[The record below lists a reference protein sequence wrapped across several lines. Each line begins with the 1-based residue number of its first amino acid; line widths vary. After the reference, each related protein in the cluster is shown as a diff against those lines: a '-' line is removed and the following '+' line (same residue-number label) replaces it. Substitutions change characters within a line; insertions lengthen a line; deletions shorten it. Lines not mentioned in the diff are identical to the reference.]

1 MKIKIISPA
10 RQPKWG
16 ESFWDFGSLFKLVGF
31 KAGGAPLVLP
41 TLAALTPSDVDVVLT
56 DENVEPINFDENVD
70 LVGITGMTYLI
81 SRSYEIADEYRK
93 RGVPV
98 VMGGIHVSGLPE
110 EAIQHSNS
118 VVIGEAEEIW
128 EHIIR
133 DAQKGNLQKF
143 YRAPRFP
150 DLNNSP
156 VPRWDLLKNNK
167 YLYFNI
173 QIGRGCPYNCEFC
186 TVTLFNGRGYRH
198 KPVEKVMEEIV
209 VLQKIDKRKGLF
221 FNDDNILSNPSY
233 IKHIFKQLVNKKVEW
248 WCQASINRLKEDEML
263 KLMYDAGCREIFVGF
278 ESVSEKS
285 LVSMHKNQIN
295 KVEEYA
301 ETIKKVHSHGI
312 GVFGSFVFG
321 SDGEDETV
329 FKKTEKFIMNNNILF
344 AMVNILTPGIGTA
357 LRERLDKEGRLLDAN
372 YDMGNGEFV
381 CFKPQLMSPQL
392 LQQKREE
399 LVSSIYSY
407 NNLYQRFNG
416 LCKDGF
422 FDRGK
427 RNALFA
433 KIIGT
438 FVALIF
444 SKMSFNRFV
453 FLLKCMW
460 NPKNTS
466 IIFSIMPI
474 VMSLK
479 FHDYASRIS
488 RNRQLVVDNIIK
500 SES

>member
-10 RQPKWG
+10 KQPKWG
-16 ESFWDFGSLFKLVGF
+16 ESFFDYRSVCKQLGR

-41 TLAALTPSDVDVVLT
+41 VLAALTPSDVEVVLI
-56 DENVEPINFDENVD
+56 DENVEPINFDEKVD

-98 VMGGIHVSGLPE
+98 VMGGIHVSALPE
-110 EAIQHSNS
+110 EAIQHSDS

-128 EHIIR
+128 EYIMR

-167 YLYFNI
+167 YLYFSM

-186 TVTLFNGRGYRH
+186 TVTLFNGREYRH
-198 KPVEKVMEEIV
+198 KPVEKVMEEID
-209 VLQKIDKRKGLF
+209 VLQKIDKRKGVF
-221 FNDDNILSNPSY
+221 FADDNILSNSSY
-233 IKHIFKQLVNKKVEW
+233 VKHIFGQLINKKVEW

-263 KLMYDAGCREIFVGF
+263 KLMYDAGCRSVFVGF
-278 ESVSEKS
+278 ESILGES
-285 LVSMHKNQIN
+285 LVSMQKNQIN

-301 ETIKKVHSHGI
+301 ETIKKVHSHGM
-312 GVFGSFVFG
+312 GVFGSFVLG

-329 FKKTEKFIMNNNILF
+329 FKKTEEFIMENNLLF
-344 AMVNILTPGIGTA
+344 AMVNILTPVIGTV
-357 LRERLDKEGRLLDAN
+357 LTERLEKEERLLAVNWDRH
-372 YDMGNGEFV
+372 NGDFV

-392 LQQKREE
+392 LQRKREE

-407 NNLYQRFNG
+407 NKIYKRFNG
-416 LCKDGF
+416 LCKDGL
-422 FDRGK
+422 FDGEK

-433 KIIGT
+433 KVIGT
-438 FVALIF
+438 FVALFF

-453 FLLKCMW
+453 FLLKCLW

-466 IIFSIMPI
+466 VIASMLPTL
-474 VMSLK
+474 VCLNL
-479 FHDYASRIS
+479 HDYAS
-488 RNRQLVVDNIIK
+488 K
-500 SES
+500 SAQKKTVYCD

>member
-10 RQPKWG
+10 RQTKWG
-16 ESFWDFGSLFKLVGF
+16 ESFWDFMSICKLVGL

-41 TLAALTPSDVDVVLT
+41 TLAALTPSDVEVSLI
-56 DENVEPINFDENVD
+56 DENVEPINFNEKVD

-110 EAIQHSNS
+110 EAIQHSDS

-198 KPVEKVMEEIV
+198 KPVEKVMEEID
-209 VLQKIDKRKGLF
+209 VLQKIGKRKGLF
-221 FNDDNILSNPSY
+221 FTDDNILSNSSY
-233 IKHIFKQLVNKKVEW
+233 IKHIFKQLVNKKVQW

-278 ESVSEKS
+278 ESVSKES

-295 KVEEYA
+295 KVEEYG
-301 ETIKKVHSHGI
+301 ETVKKVHSHGI
-312 GVFGSFVFG
+312 GVFGSFVLG

-329 FKKTEKFIMNNNILF
+329 FKKIEEFIMENNILF

-357 LRERLDKEGRLLDAN
+357 LRERLEKEERLLAVNWDRS
-372 YDMGNGEFV
+372 NGDFV

-392 LQQKREE
+392 LQQKRDEV
-399 LVSSIYSY
+399 VSSIYSY
-407 NNLYQRFNG
+407 NKIYKRFNG

-422 FDRGK
+422 FDGGK

-438 FVALIF
+438 FVVLF
-444 SKMSFNRFV
+444 LSKMSFNRFV
-453 FLLKCMW
+453 FLVKCLW

-466 IIFSIMPI
+466 VIDSIMLALL
-474 VMSLK
+474 SLN
-479 FHDYASRIS
+479 FHDYASNS
-488 RNRQLVVDNIIK
+488 SQKNTVYSD
-500 SES
+500 

>member
-1 MKIKIISPA
+1 
-10 RQPKWG
+10 
-16 ESFWDFGSLFKLVGF
+16 
-31 KAGGAPLVLP
+31 
-41 TLAALTPSDVDVVLT
+41 
-56 DENVEPINFDENVD
+56 
-70 LVGITGMTYLI
+70 
-81 SRSYEIADEYRK
+81 
-93 RGVPV
+93 
-98 VMGGIHVSGLPE
+98 MGGIHVSGLPE
-110 EAIQHSNS
+110 EAIQHSDS

-198 KPVEKVMEEIV
+198 KPVEKVMEEID
-209 VLQKIDKRKGLF
+209 VLQKIDKRIGLF
-221 FNDDNILSNPSY
+221 FTDDNILSNSSY
-233 IKHIFKQLVNKKVEW
+233 VKHIFKQLVNKKVEW
-248 WCQASINRLKEDEML
+248 WCQASINRLKEDEIL
-263 KLMYDAGCREIFVGF
+263 KLMYDAGCRSVFVGF
-278 ESVSEKS
+278 ESIFEES
-285 LVSMHKNQIN
+285 LVSMDKNQIN

-301 ETIKKVHSHGI
+301 ETIKKVYSHGI
-312 GVFGSFVFG
+312 GVFGSFVLG

-329 FKKTEKFIMNNNILF
+329 FKKTEEFIMENNLLF
-344 AMVNILTPGIGTA
+344 AMVNILTPVIGTA
-357 LRERLDKEGRLLDAN
+357 LTERLGKEERLLPVNWDRH
-372 YDMGNGEFV
+372 NGDFV

-399 LVSSIYSY
+399 MVSSIYSY
-407 NNLYQRFNG
+407 NKIYKRFNG

-422 FDRGK
+422 FDGGK

-438 FVALIF
+438 FVVLF
-444 SKMSFNRFV
+444 LSKMSFNRFV
-453 FLLKCMW
+453 FLLKCLW
-460 NPKNTS
+460 NTKNTS
-466 IIFSIMPI
+466 VIDSIMLALL
-474 VMSLK
+474 SLN
-479 FHDYASRIS
+479 FHGYASDS
-488 RNRQLVVDNIIK
+488 SQKKTVYSD
-500 SES
+500 